1 MESSQISGAEVR
13 LHRVRVKRKVL
24 LQRQGLRRPS
34 LEIRNRQGLYPPML
48 GVRIQ
53 PDGPEKAK
61 EG

>member
-1 MESSQISGAEVR
+1 MQ
-13 LHRVRVKRKVL
+13 VKRKVL

-34 LEIRNRQGLYPPML
+34 REIRNRQGLCPPML
-48 GVRIQ
+48 GVRLQ

>member
-1 MESSQISGAEVR
+1 
-13 LHRVRVKRKVL
+13 VL